1 VFKAAPSLVMAP
13 VHVALFVTAPPVN
26 PEPEIV
32 PDAPSPAWFGVRTKL
47 DLTVNTA
54 AVES

>member
-1 VFKAAPSLVMAP
+1 MFKAAPSLVMAP